1 MKTTFKTMAQR
12 GFTLIE
18 LIITIV
24 IIGVL
29 AAVAIPK
36 FQSLTGDAEKG
47 VAAGVGAALASA
59 SSVNFARSK
68 VPGAIASPTA
78 GFTYY
83 TVATCADLATHAT
96 ALADLPSG
104 YTVIG
109 GTTALAQ
116 GASTP
121 GCSVQGPTPASVLF
135 AFNSYGA

>member
-1 MKTTFKTMAQR
+1 MKTTFKKLGQR

-18 LIITIV
+18 LIITIA

-36 FQSLTGDAEKG
+36 FQSLAGDAEKG

-68 VPGAIASPTA
+68 VPGAVASPGA

-83 TVATCADLATHAT
+83 TLASCADLATHAT
-96 ALADLPSG
+96 ALADIPSG
-104 YTVIG
+104 YTVLG
-109 GTTALAQ
+109 GTTALTP
-116 GASTP
+116 GAATA
-121 GCSVQGPTPASVLF
+121 GCSVQGPTPASVVM
-135 AFNSYGA
+135 AFTGYGA